1 MSEVRKAVGAR
12 MKAAAVALGWG
23 PKEVAARI
31 GSDEKAVAHWFAGRR
46 LPPGKR
52 MDAYADLVGLDAGAF
67 FGERLLTEDVGQALI
82 GLSAD
87 DWLLLREEER
97 NAVRTMARALA
108 EARRLEAAA
117 REAPLPDGE

>member
-1 MSEVRKAVGAR
+1 
-12 MKAAAVALGWG
+12 
-23 PKEVAARI
+23 
-31 GSDEKAVAHWFAGRR
+31 
-46 LPPGKR
+46 